1 MVFTS
6 TLFLF
11 LFLPIAL
18 TLYGLFPSLRVK
30 NLWLVVVSI
39 VFYAWGDIAFLPILL
54 GSIFLNYIFGLLL
67 DREELPSRR
76 KIILIAALVLNLG
89 LLSYFKY
96 FNLVGET
103 FNSFRLVCNL
113 VPLEW
118 RTVQLPIGISFL
130 TFHAISYMMDVYR
143 RKTAA
148 ARNPSSVALYI
159 LFFPQLI
166 AGPILRWSAIA
177 PQIASRCSTS
187 DKFAEGI
194 RRFGYGFA
202 KKMLIANAVALP
214 ANKIFAL
221 PPWELSPALAWFGAL
236 CYTLQIY
243 YDFSGYSDMAI
254 GMGKMFGFDFIENF
268 NFPYIAQSIQD
279 FWRRWHISLS
289 TWFRD
294 YLYIPLGGN
303 RCSNA
308 RNFLNLVLVF
318 FLCGLWHGASLTF
331 VIWGLYHGIFLVLER
346 TRFGT
351 AIGSLSSPFRHLYTL
366 LVVMIGWV
374 FFRATTFA
382 GAVTFLSFMFGF
394 RQGSVTSQSL
404 DMHLTNQ
411 VAWAI
416 VIGVLFSMPVYSRL
430 KQKWNGLATK
440 LPEKTE
446 AAVQRFA
453 LVAEPVLLLVLLVV
467 SAAWLAGGTYNPFI
481 YFKF

>member
-1 MVFTS
+1 
-6 TLFLF
+6 
-11 LFLPIAL
+11 L
-18 TLYGLFPSLRVK
+18 TLYGVFRGLRGK
-30 NLWLVVVSI
+30 NLWLVLISLI
-39 VFYAWGDIAFLPILL
+39 FYAWGDIRFLPVLL
-54 GSIFLNYIFGLLL
+54 ASIFLNYLFGLLL
-67 DREELPSRR
+67 DREDRPSRR
-76 KIILIAALVLNLG
+76 KLILIAALVLNLG
-89 LLSYFKY
+89 LLSYYKY
-96 FNLVGET
+96 LKLVGDT
-103 FNSFRLVCNL
+103 FNFYGLVFHL
-113 VPLEW
+113 SPVRW
-118 RTVQLPIGISFL
+118 QAVRLPIGISFL
-130 TFHAISYMMDVYR
+130 TFHAISYVMDVYR
-143 RKTAA
+143 RKSNA

-177 PQIASRCSTS
+177 PQIASRSTAPG
-187 DKFAEGI
+187 KFADGI
-194 RRFGYGFA
+194 RRFVYGLA

-221 PPWELSPALAWFGAL
+221 PPGELSPALAWFGAL

-289 TWFRD
+289 SWFRD

-303 RCSNA
+303 RGSTM
-308 RNFLNLVLVF
+308 RTFLNLVVVF

-346 TRFGT
+346 TRWGGVI
-351 AIGSLSSPFRHLYTL
+351 ASLSSPFRHFYAL

-374 FFRATTFA
+374 FFRATTF
-382 GAVTFLSFMFGF
+382 GEAVTFLSFMFGF
-394 RQGSVTSQSL
+394 RQGSITSQSL

-416 VIGVLFSMPVYSRL
+416 VIGILFSMPVYSRL
-430 KQKWNGLATK
+430 KAKWNGLATK
-440 LPEKTE
+440 VGETE
-446 AAVQRFA
+446 VAFRSFGFI
-453 LVAEPVLLLVLLVV
+453 AEPVVLIVLLVV

-481 YFKF
+481 YFQF